1 MKDFFEKL
9 KNMFKKVWKPVA
21 VAFSLIFIT
30 KLGGLLSKWKSS
42 IKGDIKE
49 VKKEIKT
56 ETKEVGNKVT
66 DIKEQE
72 EKIKQSLVEKDSTV
86 ETLTEDNSNRKE
98 ELKSFLPDLD

>member
-9 KNMFKKVWKPVA
+9 KNMFKKVWKPIA
-21 VAFSLIFIT
+21 VIFSLVFIT

-42 IKGDIKE
+42 IRRDIKE

-56 ETKEVGNKVT
+56 ETKEVDNKAT

-72 EKIKQSLVEKDSTV
+72 EKLNQSLEEKDIQS
-86 ETLTEDNSNRKE
+86 E
-98 ELKSFLPDLD
+98 ELKQENNKREESLKTFLPDLN